1 MCSFAFTVTRPA
13 AGPRRPARRLHPALR
28 LAAVSAALVL
38 GGLPAALASS
48 AHGAS
53 GRWFVR
59 AADAGSSS
67 VWFGTFGWASTAA
80 INWTLPTFT
89 ADGAALPTAPVPF
102 IEPKYTLVGG
112 FPTARVFTGYNVTGT
127 GPAGSLAVSTGT
139 GSSNVGIAFYGA
151 NWSVTASGAGTYDV
165 RAVAK
170 DPWDIRPEDLAGL
183 DSATYS
189 LYIPFSMLGGGY
201 VAGKSA
207 SSFSYEVS
215 YATAQATESL
225 LSVTVDASGVSL
237 GHSSTLGSQLSYY
250 LQADGS
256 TVPTGTSA
264 PGTLLSDSALRSLI
278 ESRVA
283 GGSLSSPID
292 LGIVLTGLPVPTTLM
307 AGGAV
312 AQIGVDVVAQE
323 AAAVPEPGSLALM
336 LAGLGTMGGMGA
348 LVQRRRAVAQAAPQ
362 G

>member
-1 MCSFAFTVTRPA
+1 MRSIPSSA
-13 AGPRRPARRLHPALR
+13 RRPC
-28 LAAVSAALVL
+28 LAAAA
-38 GGLPAALASS
+38 AALALCAMPAAQAAS

-59 AADAGSSS
+59 AADASSSS
-67 VWFGTFGWASTAA
+67 VWFGTFGWATTAA

-89 ADGAALPTAPVPF
+89 ADGVALPTAPVPF

-112 FPTARVFTGYNVTGT
+112 FPTARVFTGYNVAGT
-127 GPAGSLAVSTGT
+127 GPGGSLAVSTGT
-139 GSSNVGIAFYGA
+139 GSSNVGLAFYGA

-165 RAVAK
+165 QAVAK

-183 DSATYS
+183 DSSTYS
-189 LYIPFSMLGGGY
+189 LYIPFSMLGGAY
-201 VAGKSA
+201 APGKSA

-225 LSVTVDASGVSL
+225 LSVTVDASGVTL
-237 GHSSTLGSQLSYY
+237 DHSPTLGSHLSYY
-250 LQADGS
+250 LQGDGS
-256 TVPTGTSA
+256 TVPTGTTA
-264 PGTLLSDSALRSLI
+264 PGTLLSDSALHTLI

-283 GGSLSSPID
+283 GGALSSPID
-292 LGIVLTGLPVPTTLM
+292 LGIVLTGLPVPTMLM
-307 AGGAV
+307 DGGAV
-312 AQIGVDVVAQE
+312 AQIGVDVVAHE
-323 AAAVPEPGSLALM
+323 AAVVPEPGSLALM
-336 LAGLGTMGGMGA
+336 LAGLGTMGA

>member
-1 MCSFAFTVTRPA
+1 MRSIPSSA
-13 AGPRRPARRLHPALR
+13 RRPC
-28 LAAVSAALVL
+28 LAAAA
-38 GGLPAALASS
+38 AALALCAMPAAQAAS

-59 AADAGSSS
+59 AADASSSS
-67 VWFGTFGWASTAA
+67 VWFGTFGWATTAA

-89 ADGAALPTAPVPF
+89 ADGVALPTAPVPF

-127 GPAGSLAVSTGT
+127 GPGGSLAVSTGT
-139 GSSNVGIAFYGA
+139 GSSNVGLAFYGA

-165 RAVAK
+165 QAVAK

-183 DSATYS
+183 DSSTYS
-189 LYIPFSMLGGGY
+189 LYIPFSMLGGAY
-201 VAGKSA
+201 APGKSA

-225 LSVTVDASGVSL
+225 LSVTVDASGVTL
-237 GHSSTLGSQLSYY
+237 DHSPTLGSHLSYY
-250 LQADGS
+250 LQGDGS
-256 TVPTGTSA
+256 TVPTGTTA
-264 PGTLLSDSALRSLI
+264 PGTLLSDSALHILI

-283 GGSLSSPID
+283 GGALSSPID
-292 LGIVLTGLPVPTTLM
+292 LGIVLTGLPVPTMLM
-307 AGGAV
+307 DGGAV
-312 AQIGVDVVAQE
+312 AQIGVDVVAHE
-323 AAAVPEPGSLALM
+323 AAVVPEPGSLALM
-336 LAGLGTMGGMGA
+336 LAGLGTMGA